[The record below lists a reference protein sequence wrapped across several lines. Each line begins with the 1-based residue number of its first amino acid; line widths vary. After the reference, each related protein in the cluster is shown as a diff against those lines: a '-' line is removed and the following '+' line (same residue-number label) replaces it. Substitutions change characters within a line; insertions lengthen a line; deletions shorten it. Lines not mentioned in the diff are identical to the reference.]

1 MLTLTAALLVAAPT
15 VVVDGAT
22 VTGARAGKIVRY
34 LGIRYATPADGRNRA
49 GVTAVN
55 VPKASPQGGSF
66 GPNCPQK
73 IDLQGF
79 GPWTPE
85 FVTSGL
91 VAKDCLFLN
100 IWTPRKSG
108 RAPVLFWIHGGG
120 FVGGSGS
127 VPVYDGTAFARRGVI
142 VVKVNYRLGEDGFAT
157 HKGAR
162 PNRGLHDV
170 VDALRWV
177 KRNVAAF
184 GGDPERITIAG
195 QSAGA
200 MLVHTLLAMPSAKG
214 LFARAIAQSGLPPE
228 AGITGTGSRLSLSP
242 DLPLSPQ
249 RTWQSGSAID
259 VPMLVGMTADEA
271 TAFTPVNRI
280 SSPPANCGGAGAKLQ
295 VRGVNSRVAA
305 RWCGV
310 RALLEWWRGRPER
323 RLSPTYAYLFARVP
337 PGLETQR
344 WGAFHSAE
352 LPYVFGTLR
361 KPSDRPYT
369 LVDRRIS
376 RQMTAAWVR
385 FVRGKAP
392 WPALTGDRP
401 RFQRFSDKPMM
412 TPIMPAAI
420 DQLFDAVPDPKI
432 TLF

>member
-1 MLTLTAALLVAAPT
+1 MA
-15 VVVDGAT
+15 
-22 VTGARAGKIVRY
+22 
-34 LGIRYATPADGRNRA
+34 
-49 GVTAVN
+49 
-55 VPKASPQGGSF
+55 Q
-66 GPNCPQK
+66 
-73 IDLQGF
+73 
-79 GPWTPE
+79 
-85 FVTSGL
+85 
-91 VAKDCLFLN
+91 DCLFLN

-142 VVKVNYRLGEDGFAT
+142 VVTVNYRLGEDGFAT
-157 HKGAR
+157 QKGAQ
-162 PNRGLHDV
+162 PNVGLHDV

-177 KRNVAAF
+177 RRNVAAF

-228 AGITGTGSRLSLSP
+228 AGLTGTGSRLSLSP

-249 RTWQSGSAID
+249 RAWHSGSAID
-259 VPMLVGMTADEA
+259 VPILVGMTADEV
-271 TAFTPVNRI
+271 TAFTPVDRV
-280 SSPPANCGGAGAKLQ
+280 SALPANCGGAGADLQ
-295 VRGVNSRVAA
+295 ERGVNSRMAA

-310 RALLEWWRGRPER
+310 RAVLEWWRGRPEG
-323 RLSPTYAYLFARVP
+323 RLSPTYAYFFARVP
-337 PGLETQR
+337 PGSEAQR

-352 LPYVFGTLR
+352 LPYVFGTLS
-361 KPSDRPYT
+361 KPSKRPYT
-369 LVDRRIS
+369 LIDQRIS
-376 RQMTAAWVR
+376 RRMTAAWVR
-385 FVRGKAP
+385 FIRGKVP
-392 WPALTGDRP
+392 WPALVGDRP
-401 RFQRFSDKPMM
+401 RFQRFSNRSIM

-420 DQLFDAVPDPKI
+420 DQRFDAAPSPKP